1 MECGDLSP
9 LLVGGGW
16 TPDRRIKP
24 QTGGCDLS
32 QRPRRR
38 LAGALQRRRKKTL
51 STNERDLIVGGQAVI
66 EGVMMRTPNA
76 YAVAVRKADGTIV
89 NISARLPKWSDK
101 YPLLKLPVLR
111 GSAVLVQSMGLGIK
125 ALNYSANEAFGD
137 AQEAETKEVRVAL
150 TPAVIEGEGDF
161 AGLTGAIPG
170 LFPVPTQKRAK
181 DEMKKGGTAAAAGSI
196 IFAMIFNLLL
206 FVAAP
211 LLLTN
216 ALFIGAG
223 WAPSPAA
230 TETTAGSRQTP
241 GAAANVS
248 DGSSTNAGS
257 ETVNDAWYSRGRR
270 TVKTYLHPVRPS
282 VAFNLIDGGIRMSFF
297 LIMIF
302 SFSLL
307 KDIRRV
313 FEYHGA
319 EHKTV
324 FTWEKGLAL
333 TVANARPQPR
343 QHPRCG
349 TSFLMV
355 VMLVSIALFS
365 VIKFDSLVYNFLV
378 RVALVP
384 LVAGLSY
391 EIIRLS
397 AKKESGWFFKL
408 ITKPGVW
415 LQNITTQEPDDGQL
429 EVAIEALKESLKLE
443 PQTGEAA
450 LAPLS

>member
-1 MECGDLSP
+1 MS
-9 LLVGGGW
+9 
-16 TPDRRIKP
+16 TP
-24 QTGGCDLS
+24 
-32 QRPRRR
+32 
-38 LAGALQRRRKKTL
+38 
-51 STNERDLIVGGQAVI
+51 ERDLIVGGQAVI

-76 YAVAVRKADGTIV
+76 YAIAVRKADGTIV

-111 GSAVLVQSMGLGIK
+111 GGAVLVQSMGLGIK
-125 ALNYSANEAFGD
+125 ALNYSASEAL
-137 AQEAETKEVRVAL
+137 AEPQTSEVEEVKIAL
-150 TPAVIEGEGDF
+150 SPAVIEGEGDF
-161 AGLTGAIPG
+161 AGLTGAVPG
-170 LFPVPTQKRAK
+170 LFPVPTQKRSK
-181 DEMKKGGTAAAAGSI
+181 DELKRGATTAAAGSI
-196 IFAMIFNLLL
+196 IFALFFNVLI

-216 ALFIGAG
+216 ALFIAAG
-223 WAPSPAA
+223 WATPAA
-230 TETTAGSRQTP
+230 TVVSSGETT
-241 GAAANVS
+241 GAPAVV
-248 DGSSTNAGS
+248 SSTGVPRVEAD
-257 ETVNDAWYSRGRR
+257 ETWSTKTWRGVR
-270 TVKTYLHPVRPS
+270 TYLRPVRPS
-282 VAFNLIDGGIRMSFF
+282 IAFNLIDGLIRMSFF
-297 LIMIF
+297 LIMIVT
-302 SFSLL
+302 FSLV

-324 FTWEKGLAL
+324 FTWEAGLPL

-355 VMLVSIALFS
+355 VMIVAILLFS
-365 VIKFDSLVYNFLV
+365 VIKFDSLLLNFLI
-378 RVALVP
+378 RIALIP

-397 AKKESGWFFKL
+397 ARKESGWFFKL

-415 LQNITTQEPDDGQL
+415 LQNITTQEPDDQQL
-429 EVAIEALKESLKLE
+429 EVALEALKESLKLE
-443 PQTGEAA
+443 PQTGEPS